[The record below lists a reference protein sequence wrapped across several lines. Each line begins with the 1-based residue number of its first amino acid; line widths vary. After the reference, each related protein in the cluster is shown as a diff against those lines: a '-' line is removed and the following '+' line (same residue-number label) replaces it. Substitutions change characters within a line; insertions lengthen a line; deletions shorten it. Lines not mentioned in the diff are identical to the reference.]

1 MKKLTQKQIKNMIR
15 LLEKGVPGPN
25 ITTVVLAAANWWT
38 NRWDGTNAEDI
49 EDAEYLCL
57 WIKKLLDTKD
67 IFYFRESRLDY
78 WLIKNGHVKDIGE
91 IRKQPDK
98 WKATQRAMLDWMA
111 SELRKEL
118 KEKNSARKH

>member
-25 ITTVVLAAANWWT
+25 IDTIVLIAADWWKKL
-38 NRWDGTNAEDI
+38 GTGENKEDVA
-49 EDAEYLCL
+49 DAEYLCL
-57 WIKKLLDTKD
+57 WIKKLLGINDL
-67 IFYFRESRLDY
+67 FRTNRLDY
-78 WLIKNGHVKDIGE
+78 WLIKNGHVKDIEE

-111 SELRKEL
+111 NELRREL
-118 KEKNSARKH
+118 K

>member
-25 ITTVVLAAANWWT
+25 LNTIVLSAANWWR
-38 NRWDGTNAEDI
+38 NHAEGTGKVDI
-49 EDAEYLCL
+49 EDADCLC
-57 WIKKLLDTKD
+57 WWSKELLDIKA
-67 IFYFRESRLDY
+67 IFRDHRLDY
-78 WLIKNGHVKDIGE
+78 WLILNGHVKDIEE

-111 SELRKEL
+111 NELRREL
-118 KEKNSARKH
+118 K

>member
-57 WIKKLLDTKD
+57 WIKELLDIKD
-67 IFYFRESRLDY
+67 IFRENRLDY
-78 WLIKNGHVKDIGE
+78 WLILNGHVKDIEE

-111 SELRKEL
+111 NELRREL
-118 KEKNSARKH
+118 K